1 MVATA
6 RPRALSA
13 SLWRAQQAP
22 HGGQSSGDPANLT
35 SQNQRPSLPTPTLT
49 PGGID
54 LARPFTIAAETQQ
67 NTEAHASPVDQQPCL
82 PPDPTKIID
91 LAYVDLN
98 GEEHCCSI
106 CCDVLINPCVLR
118 ACSHTFCQ
126 MCIRKA
132 VSVHPS
138 CPLCRAPA
146 TTRDL
151 LPAPPELLNA
161 LDNLVCK
168 CIESRCPW
176 TGTRR
181 QFVGHLRN
189 ECEFW
194 PVACASH
201 PLHEGCS
208 EVVPRSELAAHR
220 AYCSYRQIPCRMGCP
235 WHILQLV
242 IYGNT
247 LPRELPTAPHRL
259 PKLQRCQCWHT
270 SWLRTAASAHWS
282 GFRARTAICSM
293 QCRIQDAMLSSRDAT
308 WNCICASARQ
318 RPCAGSRR
326 HWSAIWRP

>member
-1 MVATA
+1 MA

-54 LARPFTIAAETQQ
+54 LARPFTIAAEAQQ
-67 NTEAHASPVDQQPCL
+67 NTE
-82 PPDPTKIID
+82 IID

-118 ACSHTFCQ
+118 ACSHIFCQ

-161 LDNLVCK
+161 LDSLVCK

-208 EVVPRSELAAHR
+208 EVVPRSELTAHR
-220 AYCSYRQIPCRMGCP
+220 AYCSYRQIPCRMGCRGTFHSSP
-235 WHILQLV
+235 SMETHCRESCPLRPIDCPNCKVPVLAHQL
-242 IYGNT
+242 
-247 LPRELPTAPHRL
+247 AAHR
-259 PKLQRCQCWHT
+259 
-270 SWLRTAASAHWS
+270 S
-282 GFRARTAICSM
+282 
-293 QCRIQDAMLSSRDAT
+293 
-308 WNCICASARQ
+308 ICALERIPCPNRNLLNAVPNSGCSAVIE
-318 RPCAGSRR
+318 RR
-326 HWSAIWRP
+326 NLELHLRECPAAPLRGFSKALERYLETLERKIETMQ